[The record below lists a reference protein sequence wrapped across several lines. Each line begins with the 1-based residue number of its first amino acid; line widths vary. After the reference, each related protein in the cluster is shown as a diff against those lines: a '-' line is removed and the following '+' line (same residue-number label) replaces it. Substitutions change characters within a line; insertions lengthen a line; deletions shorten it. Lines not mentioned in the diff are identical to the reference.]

1 VQIGDAPEVEL
12 DRHMRTSKS
21 TAMLASLLLA
31 TAALYG
37 CTDEA
42 AAPAAEAPRPPS
54 KVGVVVAN
62 PEPLP
67 VVSELPGRIAP
78 TRIAEVR
85 PRVGGIVLERIFQ
98 QGSDVKE
105 GQPLFRIDPATFQ
118 VAVEAAD
125 ATVARAEAVL
135 MQTRQTSER
144 TRSLVA
150 TRTSSQANLESA
162 VALEKQAEADLAS
175 AKASLK
181 AAQLNLDY
189 ATISAPIGGRIG
201 RALVTEGALVS
212 AGDASSL
219 ATIQQLDPIYA
230 DFRQPV
236 SELIRLRNALKEGS
250 LEQIAPDVAKASLVM
265 DDGSQYPLPGKLLF
279 SEATV
284 DPTSGQV
291 TLRAEFPNPDGNLL
305 PGMYVR
311 VAIEQ
316 GIDASA
322 IAIPTQAIQRDSTG
336 LPQVYVV
343 EEGKVALRSIRANR
357 VIGNRTVVDEGLK
370 VGEKVVA
377 DGFQKIGPGAPVEA
391 SDWVDPSTKPAE
403 APPAKP
409 EASAD
414 AAKTAGR

>member
-1 VQIGDAPEVEL
+1 
-12 DRHMRTSKS
+12 MR
-21 TAMLASLLLA
+21 MPASLVLGLSLTALVLA
-31 TAALYG
+31 G
-37 CTDEA
+37 CTEKQAAPEA
-42 AAPAAEAPRPPS
+42 AAPPPS
-54 KVGVVVAN
+54 KVGVVTAK

-67 VVSELPGRIAP
+67 VVSELPGRVAP

-85 PRVGGIVLERIFQ
+85 PRVGGIVLERVFQ
-98 QGSDVKE
+98 QGSDVE
-105 GQPLFRIDPATFQ
+105 AGQPLFRIDPATFE

-125 ATVARAEAVL
+125 ATVARADAVL
-135 MQTRQTSER
+135 LEARQASER

-150 TRTSSQANLESA
+150 SRTSSQANLESA
-162 VALEKQAEADLAS
+162 VALQKQAEADLAS

-189 ATISAPIGGRIG
+189 ATIRAPIAGRIG

-236 SELIRLRNALKEGS
+236 SELIRLRKALKDGA

-265 DDGSQYPLPGKLLF
+265 DDGSEYPMPGRLLF

-316 GIDASA
+316 GIDAQA
-322 IAIPTQAIQRDSTG
+322 IAIPNQAIQRDSTG

-343 EEGKVALRSIRANR
+343 GDDNKAAIRAIRATR
-357 VIGNRTVVDEGLK
+357 VLGNRTVVDEGLK
-370 VGEKVVA
+370 AGERVIV
-377 DGFQKIGPGAPVEA
+377 DGFQKIGPGASVEVA
-391 SDWVDPSTKPAE
+391 DWVDPTVETANAAPATPPE
-403 APPAKP
+403 SAAAEGAPAPA
-409 EASAD
+409 A
-414 AAKTAGR
+414 R

>member
-1 VQIGDAPEVEL
+1 
-12 DRHMRTSKS
+12 MR
-21 TAMLASLLLA
+21 MPASLFFGLSLTAVVLA
-31 TAALYG
+31 G
-37 CTDEA
+37 CTEKE
-42 AAPAAEAPRPPS
+42 AAPAAAAPPPS
-54 KVGVVVAN
+54 KVGIVTAR

-67 VVSELPGRIAP
+67 VVSELPGRVAP

-98 QGSDVKE
+98 QGSDVVA
-105 GQPLFRIDPATFQ
+105 GQPLFKIDPATFQ
-118 VAVEAAD
+118 VAVEAAE
-125 ATVARAEAVL
+125 ATVARADAVL
-135 MQTRQTSER
+135 LEARQASER

-150 TRTSSQANLESA
+150 TRTSSQANLDSA
-162 VALEKQAEADLAS
+162 VALQKQAEADLAS

-181 AAQLNLDY
+181 AAQLNLEY
-189 ATISAPIGGRIG
+189 ATINAPIAGRIG

-212 AGDASSL
+212 AGESASL

-236 SELIRLRNALKEGS
+236 SELIRLRNALKSGA

-265 DDGSQYPLPGKLLF
+265 DDGSEYPLPGRLLF

-316 GIDASA
+316 GIDAQA
-322 IAIPTQAIQRDSTG
+322 IALPTQAIQRDSTG

-343 EEGKVALRSIRANR
+343 GADNKAELRSIRATR
-357 VIGNRTVVDEGLK
+357 VLGNRTVVDEGLK
-370 VGEKVVA
+370 AGERVIV
-377 DGFQKIGPGAPVEA
+377 DGFQKIGPGAAVEVA
-391 SDWVDPSTKPAE
+391 DWVDPASKPAE
-403 APPAKP
+403 AAPAETAKATPP
-409 EASAD
+409 EG
-414 AAKTAGR
+414 AAAEGAPAAAPAAR